1 MKDFLTDALSKKF
14 AATLESVGGAKA
26 LYGDPIPFNGE
37 EIIPVAKVTVLL
49 SAAAEGSGSGNSG
62 LGGFSS
68 LAKGGGGGNAE
79 AGVKVLIEPVGFLR
93 STANGPVFVPLAAE

>member
-1 MKDFLTDALSKKF
+1 MKEFLTDALSKKF
-14 AATLESVGGAKA
+14 ASTLESVGGAKA

-37 EIIPVAKVTVLL
+37 EIIPVARVTVLL
-49 SAAAEGSGSGNSG
+49 SAVAEGSGGGNSG
-62 LGGFSS
+62 LGGFSG

-93 STANGPVFVPLAAE
+93 ATASGPVFVALAAE